1 MKKNKALTAI
11 NRLRLD
17 DYIREMFHTFGISVN
32 DCSSYCGFVRKDSRF
47 EIWFPVLQDH
57 AIVNFL
63 HKNCRMYMVTTFTDV
78 KRVINAEQRK
88 DPEYFEDLERN
99 MKGVINT

>member
-1 MKKNKALTAI
+1 MKKNNTLTAI

-17 DYIREMFHTFGISVN
+17 DYIREMFNKFGISVN

-57 AIVNFL
+57 TIINFL
-63 HKNCRMYMVTTFTDV
+63 RKNCRMSMVSTFTDV

-88 DPEYFEDLERN
+88 DPEYFEDLKKN
-99 MKGVINT
+99 MEGVLRK